1 MSVEIKI
8 GSPLGADARKLI
20 AQSEEVLRSFYSEDE
35 CFSFTPE
42 ELVAEHI
49 DFYLASIDGEAMGC
63 VALVQKKNYGEIKR
77 LFVSTKAR
85 GKGLAKQL
93 MARLEADAKAAGL
106 NSVKLETGEKLVEA
120 VQLYHSL
127 GYSVCGPFGSYED
140 LPASLF
146 MTKQL

>member
-63 VALVQKKNYGEIKR
+63 VALVQKKITARLNAFLCRRKR
-77 LFVSTKAR
+77 AAR
-85 GKGLAKQL
+85 G
-93 MARLEADAKAAGL
+93 
-106 NSVKLETGEKLVEA
+106 
-120 VQLYHSL
+120 
-127 GYSVCGPFGSYED
+127 
-140 LPASLF
+140 
-146 MTKQL
+146 